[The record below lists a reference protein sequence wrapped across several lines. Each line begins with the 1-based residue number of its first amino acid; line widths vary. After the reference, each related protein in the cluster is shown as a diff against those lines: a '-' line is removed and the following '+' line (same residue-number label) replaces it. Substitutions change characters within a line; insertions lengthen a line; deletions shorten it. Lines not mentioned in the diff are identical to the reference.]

1 MRDADGYL
9 LLPAFPN
16 MASGPLLTSN
26 HRLAA
31 LTLTGAIE
39 AAEDDEESERS
50 NAAADRV
57 SPESLNGARP
67 ALRCR

>member
-1 MRDADGYL
+1 MICSG
-9 LLPAFPN
+9 LLPAFPTWHRVRF
-16 MASGPLLTSN
+16 TSN

-67 ALRCR
+67 ALRYR